1 MQLSPLKQELKQL
14 FHIGLPIAITQLA
27 HNGISVTDTMMAGRV
42 SPVDLAGVAIGS
54 SVWVPVFLF
63 MAGTLVA
70 TTALVSRAY
79 GAGRHRDIVQVTH
92 QSFWLALIL
101 STIAFILCRFPSLY
115 LNWLNIEPEVQE
127 VAEGYLAGISWG
139 IPAIALYQVL
149 RGYCEAQTDT
159 RSVMILTLT
168 ALSINIPANYLF
180 VFGGLGIP
188 AMGGAGTGYAS
199 GVVMWISLI
208 MILVYT
214 RFNWRYG
221 PNRLFQ
227 EWAPPHKKQL
237 SEVARLG
244 FPIGLAIFFEAALF
258 CATSLAIAPL
268 GAHTLA
274 SHQIVIS
281 ITSFI
286 FMIPLSIAMATTVR
300 VGNLLG
306 KEQYRQARFSAF
318 CSVGL
323 ALAIAF
329 ITASSLVLLRG
340 FIVSW
345 YTPDLQLQ
353 QTAAALLLIAALF
366 QFSDAIQATSSGAL
380 RAYKDTRAIM
390 VITFTAYWLVG
401 FPFALLLGYSESL
414 TWFQGAQGF
423 WVGLV
428 IGLTFAAVLLAR
440 RLNRLSK
447 SQIEN
452 QHDTLR
458 ELQSL

>member
-1 MQLSPLKQELKQL
+1 MYLPPLKQELRQL

-188 AMGGAGTGYAS
+188 
-199 GVVMWISLI
+199 
-208 MILVYT
+208 
-214 RFNWRYG
+214 
-221 PNRLFQ
+221 
-227 EWAPPHKKQL
+227 
-237 SEVARLG
+237 
-244 FPIGLAIFFEAALF
+244 IGLAIFFEAALF

-323 ALAIAF
+323 ALTIAF
-329 ITASSLVLLRG
+329 I
-340 FIVSW
+340 
-345 YTPDLQLQ
+345 
-353 QTAAALLLIAALF
+353 
-366 QFSDAIQATSSGAL
+366 
-380 RAYKDTRAIM
+380 
-390 VITFTAYWLVG
+390 
-401 FPFALLLGYSESL
+401 
-414 TWFQGAQGF
+414 
-423 WVGLV
+423 
-428 IGLTFAAVLLAR
+428 
-440 RLNRLSK
+440 
-447 SQIEN
+447 
-452 QHDTLR
+452 
-458 ELQSL
+458 

>member
-1 MQLSPLKQELKQL
+1 MHLPSIKQELRQL

-42 SPVDLAGVAIGS
+42 SPIDLAGVAIGS
-54 SVWVPVFLF
+54 SVWVPIFLF

-79 GAGRHRDIVQVTH
+79 GGGRQREIVLVTH
-92 QSFWLALIL
+92 QSFWLALGL
-101 STIAFILCRFPSLY
+101 SALAFLLCRFPSLY
-115 LNWLNIEPEVQE
+115 LDWLNIEPEVQT

-139 IPAIALYQVL
+139 IPAIAAYQVL

-159 RSVMILTLT
+159 RSVMILTL
-168 ALSINIPANYLF
+168 AAVSINIPANYLF

-199 GVVMWISLI
+199 GLVMWISLI
-208 MILVYT
+208 MILAYT
-214 RFNWRYG
+214 RFNRRYE
-221 PNRLFQ
+221 PCRLFLQ
-227 EWAPPHKKQL
+227 WAPPHKKQL
-237 SEVARLG
+237 GELARLG

-281 ITSFI
+281 ITSFV

-306 KEQYRQARFSAF
+306 QEKYSHARFSSF
-318 CSVGL
+318 CAVGL
-323 ALAIAF
+323 ALAIAC
-329 ITASSLVLLRG
+329 ITAASLVLFRD
-340 FIVSW
+340 FVVSW
-345 YTPDLQLQ
+345 YTPEVQLQ
-353 QTAAALLLIAALF
+353 QAAAALLLIAALF

-390 VITFTAYWLVG
+390 YITFTAYWLIG
-401 FPFALLLGYSESL
+401 FPCALLLGYSDQIQWL
-414 TWFQGAQGF
+414 QGAQGF
-423 WVGLV
+423 WLGLV
-428 IGLTFAAVLLAR
+428 IGLTFAAVLLGR

-447 SQIEN
+447 SHIQE
-452 QHDTLR
+452 Q
-458 ELQSL
+458 ELSAAARI